1 MSSILDVDGFTI
13 IKRIGTGTHTT
24 IYLATDEST
33 RQTVALKRAVLERPE
48 DTRIFEQM
56 ETEFKVAR
64 QISHPY
70 IRKCYRIIRQ
80 RKLLKTTELLLSMEM
95 FNGRS
100 LEESRGLSLG
110 DILLLFRM
118 IATGLNAM
126 HEAGF
131 VHCDIKPNN
140 ILVSSE
146 GALKIIDLG
155 QSCKLGAIKSRIQGT
170 PDYIAPEQVLR
181 KHISHRTD
189 IFNLGATMY
198 WALTGKNVPTLIPKK
213 TNIGMAMHV
222 VGEFKAPHE
231 IYRKIPEPVS
241 QIVMDCVQEK
251 PADRPANMGE
261 VIARLDTMIRS
272 IFGSRIGGNGKA
284 RND

>member
-13 IKRIGTGTHTT
+13 IKRIGTGARTT

>member
-13 IKRIGTGTHTT
+13 IKRIGTGARTT

-198 WALTGKNVPTLIPKK
+198 WALTGKNVPTLVPKK

>member
-13 IKRIGTGTHTT
+13 IKRIGTGARTT

-33 RQTVALKRAVLERPE
+33 RQMVALKRAVLERPE

-56 ETEFKVAR
+56 ATEFKVAK
-64 QISHPY
+64 QIQHPFV
-70 IRKCYRIIRQ
+70 RKCHKIIRQ

-95 FNGRS
+95 FQGRS
-100 LEESRGLSLG
+100 LEESAGLSLG
-110 DILLLFRM
+110 DILLVFRM

-140 ILVSSE
+140 ILISSQ

-155 QSCKLGAIKSRIQGT
+155 QSCRLGAIKSRIQGT

-181 KHISHRTD
+181 QHISHRTD

-213 TNIGMAMHV
+213 MSFGGPMHV
-222 VGEFKAPHE
+222 VGEFKSPHD
-231 IYRKIPEPVS
+231 IYRKIPEAVS

-251 PADRPANMGE
+251 PADRPANMAEIIG
-261 VIARLDTMIRS
+261 RLDVMIRG
-272 IFGSRIGGNGKA
+272 IFGNRTGGNGKA

>member
-13 IKRIGTGTHTT
+13 IKRIGTGARTT

-146 GALKIIDLG
+146 GAE
-155 QSCKLGAIKSRIQGT
+155 
-170 PDYIAPEQVLR
+170 DY
-181 KHISHRTD
+181 
-189 IFNLGATMY
+189 
-198 WALTGKNVPTLIPKK
+198 
-213 TNIGMAMHV
+213 
-222 VGEFKAPHE
+222 
-231 IYRKIPEPVS
+231 
-241 QIVMDCVQEK
+241 
-251 PADRPANMGE
+251 
-261 VIARLDTMIRS
+261 
-272 IFGSRIGGNGKA
+272 
-284 RND
+284 

>member
-1 MSSILDVDGFTI
+1 
-13 IKRIGTGTHTT
+13 
-24 IYLATDEST
+24 
-33 RQTVALKRAVLERPE
+33 
-48 DTRIFEQM
+48 M

>member
-13 IKRIGTGTHTT
+13 IKRIGTGARTT

-170 PDYIAPEQVLR
+170 PDYIAR
-181 KHISHRTD
+181 NRCFASTSATGRISSTWGRRC
-189 IFNLGATMY
+189 
-198 WALTGKNVPTLIPKK
+198 TG
-213 TNIGMAMHV
+213 
-222 VGEFKAPHE
+222 
-231 IYRKIPEPVS
+231 R
-241 QIVMDCVQEK
+241 
-251 PADRPANMGE
+251 
-261 VIARLDTMIRS
+261 
-272 IFGSRIGGNGKA
+272 
-284 RND
+284 